1 MFGLR
6 KQRRAPVR
14 SEQVPA
20 APAEAMTGGDGPQ
33 VPLPGPPGSEGAL
46 APGAASGASSVAPLS
61 EASQPDASLSA
72 ASQPE
77 ASPGDLAPEAPSS
90 DLGPEGPMGD
100 SAPLDDDLGEGGSS
114 TLSEDE
120 RAERLRQLIELVDMV
135 RPIIQQDG
143 GDLTLVS
150 ADVEAGTVELQL
162 QGACSSC
169 AISATTLQA
178 GVERIL
184 KDRLPWVTE
193 VIGGV
198 DEDIDWYESAAMGR
212 GAYVPKW

>member
-1 MFGLR
+1 MFGFR
-6 KQRRAPVR
+6 K
-14 SEQVPA
+14 EKYEA
-20 APAEAMTGGDGPQ
+20 APAEPASVPLAGEVPGGQGPQ
-33 VPLPGPPGSEGAL
+33 GAL
-46 APGAASGASSVAPLS
+46 ASTGARDSSAEPATGSPTGTVSERYPYEQEQVYDEEQGADS
-61 EASQPDASLSA
+61 SLSD
-72 ASQPE
+72 E
-77 ASPGDLAPEAPSS
+77 
-90 DLGPEGPMGD
+90 
-100 SAPLDDDLGEGGSS
+100 
-114 TLSEDE
+114 E
-120 RAERLRQLIELVDMV
+120 RAERLRQLTELVDMV

-143 GDLTLVS
+143 GDLVLLD